1 MIQRNEIAKIIA
13 KWCVANGEEFLPN
26 PLADKIMEYIKAD
39 ARADHLAA
47 LRRVREKVDKAHVY
61 SDTEDADGVFDML
74 GKNEI
79 LAIIDEEIKE
89 AEK

>member
-1 MIQRNEIAKIIA
+1 MIQRYRWSKCGMALLEEEKYRITGTPIYDAFII
-13 KWCVANGEEFLPN
+13 E
-26 PLADKIMEYIKAD
+26 
-39 ARADHLAA
+39 ADHLAA

-89 AEK
+89 AGHE